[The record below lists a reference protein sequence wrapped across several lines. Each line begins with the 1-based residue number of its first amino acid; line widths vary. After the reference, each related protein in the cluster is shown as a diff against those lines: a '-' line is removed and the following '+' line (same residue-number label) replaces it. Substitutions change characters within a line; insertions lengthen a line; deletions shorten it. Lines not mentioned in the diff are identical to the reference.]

1 MLVTLP
7 ADSGN
12 TLVALCS
19 RTGKSRRDGLHPEI
33 FVQIHARAEVMG
45 YPGEVWSR
53 TTMSRGDGVP
63 PGKLVQG
70 QERAGVMLVPSK
82 TCKSRVDGVP
92 RGGLIKDKKE

>member
-1 MLVTLP
+1 
-7 ADSGN
+7 
-12 TLVALCS
+12 
-19 RTGKSRRDGLHPEI
+19 
-33 FVQIHARAEVMG
+33 
-45 YPGEVWSR
+45 
-53 TTMSRGDGVP
+53 MSRGDGVP